1 MIKIIGGG
9 HSAKFQQ
16 FRVHRVN
23 YMIFYFVEFAPFNRL
38 SISYTCTFFFTLL
51 ISDYKKKVCLMNCA
65 LERVPSYSFF
75 NQSVGVTNI
84 DSLDIKQCVSIN
96 RLESDTLR
104 RCHFLFQKV
113 QIWNEQVLTVVQ
125 YHYGLWAR
133 SFD

>member
-1 MIKIIGGG
+1 MIKIIWGGGG

-23 YMIFYFVEFAPFNRL
+23 YMIFYFVDFAPFNRL
-38 SISYTCTFFFTLL
+38 SINMYFFYFVNIVL
-51 ISDYKKKVCLMNCA
+51 SKKVCLMNCA
-65 LERVPSYSFF
+65 LERVSSYSFF
-75 NQSVGVTNI
+75 NQSVGVINV

-96 RLESDTLR
+96 RLESDTFR

-125 YHYGLWAR
+125 YHYGLWVR